1 MQGRNTARI
10 NCYLSSGRGS
20 DRELLSKLR
29 ADRARGVAYSET
41 VRRALAHYYEHRDRP
56 APTPLADHTAEIS
69 ELRAQVAALA
79 DQVAQLTRLTAELD
93 ALRSENARLQVW
105 LLSATYGNGAQR
117 KAATQHAA
125 HVLAA
130 LGGNGHE

>member
-1 MQGRNTARI
+1 MQGRNTTRI
-10 NCYLSSGRGS
+10 NCYLGSGRGS

-56 APTPLADHTAEIS
+56 APTPPDHSTEIAV
-69 ELRAQVAALA
+69 LRAQVAALA
-79 DQVAQLTRLTAELD
+79 DQVTQLMRLTAELD
-93 ALRSENARLQVW
+93 ALRAENARLQVW

-125 HVLAA
+125 HVLAT